1 MSLATEASKLLT
13 NKYFLYFMVFL
24 AATNVLG
31 YLVTNK
37 TNAVIFFA
45 LVSLLTYQFSKNMAV
60 ILLVAIIATNFLM
73 ANKRMREG
81 LENGTTET
89 TTETPPVRARALD
102 AIDAKD
108 KDVADAINNP
118 AFQEAKNNSQLK
130 ANVNDGKQTVANAV
144 AAANETLKTKPNKIP
159 SDPNN
164 PTSNQTTV
172 PEEEVEGFGEKMGG
186 KKGAKSE
193 SFGPRLDYAATIEQS
208 YGNLDNLLG
217 SDAIRQLT
225 SDTKN
230 LMKQQQTLFNTMN
243 QMVPVLEG
251 AKNMLGGFDVKGL
264 TESLKNIGSISNA
277 PTIATNK

>member
-1 MSLATEASKLLT
+1 MSLVSEASKLLT

-24 AATNVLG
+24 ATTNVLG

-81 LENGTTET
+81 LENGTTTSET
-89 TTETPPVRARALD
+89 TIAPSVSNLA
-102 AIDAKD
+102 D
-108 KDVADAINNP
+108 KDIDL
-118 AFQEAKNNSQLK
+118 AKATAVLHDPKIKTNSDV
-130 ANVNDGKQTVANAV
+130 ANVNNGNIKQSLANTVAAS
-144 AAANETLKTKPNKIP
+144 NEPLKTKPNKIP

-164 PTSNQTTV
+164 PSSNQTTE
-172 PEEEVEGFGEKMGG
+172 PEEVEGFGEKMSG
-186 KKGAKSE
+186 KKGAKTE
-193 SFGPRLDYAATIEQS
+193 SFGPRLDYAATIEES
-208 YGNLDNLLG
+208 YGNLDKLLG
-217 SDAIRQLT
+217 SDAISQLT
-225 SDTKN
+225 SDTQN

-251 AKNMLGGFDVKGL
+251 AQNMLKGFDVGSL
-264 TESLKNIGSISNA
+264 TNSLKNIGGLANA
-277 PTIATNK
+277 PLPVTNK